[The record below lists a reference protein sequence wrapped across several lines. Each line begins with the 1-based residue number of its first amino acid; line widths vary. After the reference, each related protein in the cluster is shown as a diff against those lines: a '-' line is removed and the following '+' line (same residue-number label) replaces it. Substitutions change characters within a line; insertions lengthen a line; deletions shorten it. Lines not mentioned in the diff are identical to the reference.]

1 MRTALA
7 FMQRSLEY
15 LVRVA
20 GEDENDDSTDT
31 DVELAV
37 ELALEHIR
45 RLRAAFPMEREAFAH
60 HWHMAAATIRL
71 GALAYGRTDSTYYRM
86 LSFVQQQFEVSAAM
100 VEFVDGVMSPP
111 MARPGQ

>member
-7 FMQRSLEY
+7 FMQRSLEF

-20 GEDENDDSTDT
+20 GEHDNTNYDDGTDA

-45 RLRAAFPMEREAFAH
+45 RLRAAGPMEREAFAQ
-60 HWHMAAATIRL
+60 HWNMAAAAIRL
-71 GALAYGRTDSTYYRM
+71 GTLAYGRTDSTYYRM
-86 LSFVQQQFEVSAAM
+86 LGFVQQQFEVSVAM
-100 VEFVDGVMSPP
+100 VEFVDE
-111 MARPGQ
+111 AQD

>member
-7 FMQRSLEY
+7 FMQRSLEF

-20 GEDENDDSTDT
+20 GEHDNTNYDDDGTDA

-45 RLRAAFPMEREAFAH
+45 RLRAAGPMEREAFAQ
-60 HWHMAAATIRL
+60 HWNMAAAAIRL
-71 GALAYGRTDSTYYRM
+71 GTLAYGRTDSTYYRM

-100 VEFVDGVMSPP
+100 VEFVDE
-111 MARPGQ
+111 AQD